1 MQNGS
6 FHFYH
11 DKITLRVRNR
21 VCNNSEELI
30 RSELFEKVLWRFL
43 KELEESQSPYLA
55 VFPQGKVDRESMETL
70 IDTLFYLTR
79 LPAEKVVKIVEGS
92 SPFLQDAFLLNELV
106 EQFYNYWR
114 HLHRLIIC
122 DSVFDRFD
130 QKPYRTFNDLVES
143 LMHIVRSTYRT
154 IQENITGNHPKIY
167 RQVSAGAEIGAIAL
181 PYHINYTG
189 ELYDSLQ
196 EIFVIRQALIY
207 PPMIFKTPM
216 NKRTG
221 QFVQVQ
227 QNPLASLNLPP
238 NEWLCYPAK
247 VGELLIMVYFC
258 LDYFELGFSL
268 CNLFELADEEDLK
281 RKPDAV
287 FIYGAPPESALHVD
301 GNETVF
307 FDDEQNSCLVGS
319 IPYKDEFGYFG
330 YLKKMILTLHNIK
343 RMQDGFLP
351 FHGAMVRITLHG
363 CKPFSLV
370 VMGDSGAGKS
380 ETIEALRRIRSS
392 EIQEILIVADDMG
405 SFSLTSEGKILGFGT
420 EMGAF
425 VRLDDLQA
433 GYAFGQIDRTIIMN
447 PDQVN
452 ARVVL
457 PVTRYEYLVKGIPV
471 DAILYANNYEEV
483 DEWHKSIQ
491 QFQTPQDALQV
502 FRRGA
507 VMSKGTTTTT
517 GIVENYFANIFGPP
531 QYHDLHEGIA
541 QKYFTSFFA
550 QGLFVGQLRT
560 MLGIPGYEHS
570 GPEQA
575 ALALIDLI
583 RSRS

>member
-11 DKITLRVRNR
+11 DKITMRVRNR

-30 RSELFEKVLWRFL
+30 RSELFEKILWRFL
-43 KELEESQSPYLA
+43 KNLEESQSPLLA
-55 VFPQGKVDRESMETL
+55 VFPQGKIDRESMETL

-79 LPAEKVVKIVEGS
+79 LPADKVIKIVDGS
-92 SPFLQDAFLLNELV
+92 SQFLRDAFLLNELV

-227 QNPLASLNLPP
+227 QNPLDSLNLPP

-247 VGELLIMVYFC
+247 VGALLIMVYFC
-258 LDYFELGFSL
+258 LDFFELGFSL

-287 FIYGAPPESALHVD
+287 FIYGAPPESALNVD

-307 FDDEQNSCLVGS
+307 YDDQENNCLVGS
-319 IPYKDEFGYFG
+319 IPYKDEFGYFW
-330 YLKKMILTLHNIK
+330 
-343 RMQDGFLP
+343 LP
-351 FHGAMVRITLHG
+351 
-363 CKPFSLV
+363 
-370 VMGDSGAGKS
+370 
-380 ETIEALRRIRSS
+380 
-392 EIQEILIVADDMG
+392 QEDDPY
-405 SFSLTSEGKILGFGT
+405 S
-420 EMGAF
+420 A
-425 VRLDDLQA
+425 
-433 GYAFGQIDRTIIMN
+433 
-447 PDQVN
+447 
-452 ARVVL
+452 
-457 PVTRYEYLVKGIPV
+457 
-471 DAILYANNYEEV
+471 
-483 DEWHKSIQ
+483 
-491 QFQTPQDALQV
+491 
-502 FRRGA
+502 
-507 VMSKGTTTTT
+507 
-517 GIVENYFANIFGPP
+517 
-531 QYHDLHEGIA
+531 
-541 QKYFTSFFA
+541 
-550 QGLFVGQLRT
+550 
-560 MLGIPGYEHS
+560 
-570 GPEQA
+570 
-575 ALALIDLI
+575 
-583 RSRS
+583 

>member
-6 FHFYH
+6 FHFYK
-11 DKITLRVRNR
+11 DKIILRVRNR
-21 VCNNSEELI
+21 VCNNSEELLY
-30 RSELFEKVLWRFL
+30 SELFEKVLWRFL
-43 KELEESQSPYLA
+43 KNLEETQSVLLS
-55 VFPQGKVDRESMETL
+55 VFPESKVDRDSMQTL
-70 IDTLFYLTR
+70 IEIFFYLSR
-79 LPAEKVVKIVEGS
+79 LPAEKVEKIVAGS
-92 SPFLQDAFLLNELV
+92 APFLENPFLLNELV
-106 EQFYNYWR
+106 EQLYNYWR

-181 PYHINYTG
+181 PYHIDYPEG
-189 ELYDSLQ
+189 DYEALQ
-196 EIFVIRQALIY
+196 DVFVIRQALIY

-221 QFVQVQ
+221 QFERTD
-227 QNPLASLNLPP
+227 QNPLASLHLPA

-258 LDYFELGFSL
+258 LDFFELGFSL

-281 RKPDAV
+281 RKPDAI
-287 FIYGAPPESALHVD
+287 FIYGAPPESALNVN
-301 GNETVF
+301 GNETLFYEDKVN
-307 FDDEQNSCLVGS
+307 DYLIGT
-319 IPYKDEFGYFG
+319 IPYKNEYGYFG

-343 RMQDGFLP
+343 RMQKGFLP
-351 FHGAMVRITLHG
+351 FHGAMVRITLHDS
-363 CKPFSLV
+363 KPFSLV

-405 SFSLTSEGKILGFGT
+405 SFSIKADGSIIGYGT

-433 GYAFGQIDRTIIMN
+433 GYAFGQMDRTIIMN

-457 PVTRYEYLVKGIPV
+457 PVTPYDYVIKGIPV
-471 DAILYANNYEEV
+471 DAVLYANNYEQV
-483 DEWHKSIQ
+483 DPDHKAIER
-491 QFQTPQDALQV
+491 FQTCEHALKV
-502 FRRGA
+502 FRQGA
-507 VMSKGTTTTT
+507 VMSKGTTTST

-531 QYHDLHEGIA
+531 QYHDLHETIA
-541 QKYFTSFFA
+541 GRYFKAFFDEK
-550 QGLFVGQLRT
+550 LFVGQLRT
-560 MLGIPGYEHS
+560 MLGIPGQEQS

-575 ALALIDLI
+575 ALELLELIKA
-583 RSRS
+583 RA